1 MCTSAPEPPLRLCT
15 SAPVL
20 HSLSTG
26 IISPL
31 TTICTSAPT
40 LALLHLHIRAHQG
53 TSAHLHLLHF
63 CTTSAQPLHPTCLY
77 HHLLPSTTSAPA
89 TSAPLH
95 QQHQHLCTPTSAP
108 PPLPLHLNHH
118 LSTTFPPPLHDLCT
132 TSLPPLHL
140 FTCCTPALAL
150 AHVHKYLCT
159 TSAPL
164 HLLCSS
170 ASAQHQHPLCSTP

>member
-95 QQHQHLCTPTSAP
+95 QQHQHLCTPTAAP
-108 PPLPLHLNHH
+108 PPLPLHPNHH
-118 LSTTFPPPLHDLCT
+118 PCMTSVPHLYHLCTYSPVVHLHWLWHMCTNTSAPPLHHC
-132 TSLPPLHL
+132 
-140 FTCCTPALAL
+140 TCCAA
-150 AHVHKYLCT
+150 
-159 TSAPL
+159 L
-164 HLLCSS
+164 HLLSIS
-170 ASAQHQHPLCSTP
+170 IHSVPLLST